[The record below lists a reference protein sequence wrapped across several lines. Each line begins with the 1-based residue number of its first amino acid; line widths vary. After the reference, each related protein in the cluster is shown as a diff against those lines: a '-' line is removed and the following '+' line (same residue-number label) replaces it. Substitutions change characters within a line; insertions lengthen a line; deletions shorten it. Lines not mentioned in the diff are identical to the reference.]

1 MLCCVEHQLFL
12 SHGLRSAPGDNYVPQ
27 HFACLQSSTV
37 GSSNEEGL
45 SDKERLML
53 QLESGQVYTE
63 GIRVRRR
70 RPCIESTVA
79 VLLQGKQES
88 RGRTHTHKFHI
99 CKYIHIYTNTHI
111 FFNFHKLILIITCMH
126 VCTQSCPILCNLLA
140 HKTPLSIVFSR
151 QEYWS
156 GLPFPFPGDL
166 SDPGI
171 EPTSLESP
179 AMAGRFFTNHATW
192 EAHIIV

>member
-99 CKYIHIYTNTHI
+99 CKYIHINSVQQIMPVDGWKLAQRSVGQGYSSI
-111 FFNFHKLILIITCMH
+111 FDKEIA
-126 VCTQSCPILCNLLA
+126 P
-140 HKTPLSIVFSR
+140 
-151 QEYWS
+151 E
-156 GLPFPFPGDL
+156 D
-166 SDPGI
+166 
-171 EPTSLESP
+171 
-179 AMAGRFFTNHATW
+179 
-192 EAHIIV
+192 